1 MSQWEKPRELVDAER
16 KNRNSTDD
24 DDVVILAETAWK
36 SDIEK
41 TKDDDEPMIVEELIC
56 VDGPVK
62 ESTRSDIIEPEE
74 AFLDENAGPENPSR
88 RMRTEERKNN
98 KSHEGD
104 YFETCDGVEEFMKKE
119 QEKELLEDDIEILAE
134 TPGKSE
140 KEKNKDDVEVEI
152 LAETCE
158 EEKTNAASKSDV
170 PMIVKDVI
178 SVDGPS
184 KDSSAKRRVGIT
196 RSDIIEPGEYSLDKN
211 AGPEQPWRKMRK
223 EEEERNNNKVK
234 LREIVVDGSNVSMA
248 LGKGRFCVEAL
259 SIVYDYFAGRGH
271 QVSIFLPQSRWNKS
285 NDEERE
291 VLDWLEF
298 GEDALH
304 YTPTRRTDKGS
315 YDCYDDRFMV
325 EYAVSCQGIIV
336 TNDNYRDLINES
348 AAFRDQIVN
357 RYRHSFRIISANH
370 ITSGCFLLPG

>member
-1 MSQWEKPRELVDAER
+1 MSQWEKPREWVDADKSR
-16 KNRNSTDD
+16 QQHVKNRNSTD
-24 DDVVILAETAWK
+24 
-36 SDIEK
+36 
-41 TKDDDEPMIVEELIC
+41 
-56 VDGPVK
+56 
-62 ESTRSDIIEPEE
+62 
-74 AFLDENAGPENPSR
+74 
-88 RMRTEERKNN
+88 
-98 KSHEGD
+98 
-104 YFETCDGVEEFMKKE
+104 
-119 QEKELLEDDIEILAE
+119 EDDIEILAE

-158 EEKTNAASKSDV
+158 EEKTNAASKSDE
-170 PMIVKDVI
+170 PMIVKEVI
-178 SVDGPS
+178 SVDRPS
-184 KDSSAKRRVGIT
+184 KESSAKRRV
-196 RSDIIEPGEYSLDKN
+196 DKN

>member
-36 SDIEK
+36 SDKEK

-98 KSHEGD
+98 KSH
-104 YFETCDGVEEFMKKE
+104 
-119 QEKELLEDDIEILAE
+119 DDIEILAE

-158 EEKTNAASKSDV
+158 EEKTNAASKSDE
-170 PMIVKDVI
+170 PMIVKEVI
-178 SVDGPS
+178 SVDRPS
-184 KDSSAKRRVGIT
+184 KESSAKRRV
-196 RSDIIEPGEYSLDKN
+196 DKN
-211 AGPEQPWRKMRK
+211 AGPEQPRRKMRK

-248 LGKGRFCVEAL
+248 LGKGRFCVEGL
-259 SIVYDYFAGRGH
+259 SIVYEYFAGRGH
-271 QVSIFLPQSRWNKS
+271 QVSIFLPLSRWNKS

-298 GEDALH
+298 GEDALY
-304 YTPTRRTDKGS
+304 YTPTRRTDEGS

-357 RYRHSFRIISANH
+357 RYRDSFRIISANH